1 VTVRDVLRY
10 TLLLLLVVLCGCA
23 DQSKGAALN
32 ECRTKNYLLDPAA
45 QSQLTPDC
53 MKEKSF
59 QFVANCAPTPD
70 ESDWDPNV
78 AAFHFNDPRCYEAV
92 GAAPWL
98 ATLLSPM

>member
-1 VTVRDVLRY
+1 
-10 TLLLLLVVLCGCA
+10 LLLLLPLFGCA

-32 ECRTKNYLLDPAA
+32 ECRTKNYLLDSAA

-59 QFVANCAPTPD
+59 QFVANCTPEPD

-78 AAFHFNDPRCYEAV
+78 AAFPFNNPRCYQPV